1 MAYSM
6 CGVESRFCDD
16 AMPIRSG
23 SRILPCAGFVSAVR
37 TIDLRRSAL
46 LCQVC
51 VRGVCFPLSSLI
63 SGLASG
69 TFFDETGRLT
79 GKKLLCAAC
88 AARNAAVSAL
98 QGTVMFRSISTA
110 ELGSGSSRRTPFT
123 LTANASYRHH
133 VCGSELRRCSL
144 IFSGN
149 CRTRRQLRSIFNPAG
164 GMLCP
169 TSVLIPVT
177 GSTCSETLS
186 SSSPSDDKAVLTSL
200 RENCRTRRQLPS
212 TFQEKGIQ
220 RCQTIVSQVMSC
232 AESPLSST
240 SSSVSK
246 LCVAPGRMGLPESLQ
261 TIQPGKA
268 GEGALLMFSLIA
280 TTLTV
285 GAVKISTPTLIW
297 AGAEIAKA
305 VYNASK
311 ED

>member
-37 TIDLRRSAL
+37 TIDLRQSAL

-51 VRGVCFPLSSLI
+51 VWGVRFPLSSLI

-110 ELGSGSSRRTPFT
+110 ELGSSSSRRTPFT

-133 VCGSELRRCSL
+133 VCGSELRRCLL
-144 IFSGN
+144 IFRKTAGLADRSRQPSKGKEFDNDEQQSGW
-149 CRTRRQLRSIFNPAG
+149 RYPSWDRRSHRYH
-164 GMLCP
+164 
-169 TSVLIPVT
+169 
-177 GSTCSETLS
+177 
-186 SSSPSDDKAVLTSL
+186 
-200 RENCRTRRQLPS
+200 RR
-212 TFQEKGIQ
+212 
-220 RCQTIVSQVMSC
+220 
-232 AESPLSST
+232 
-240 SSSVSK
+240 
-246 LCVAPGRMGLPESLQ
+246 
-261 TIQPGKA
+261 
-268 GEGALLMFSLIA
+268 
-280 TTLTV
+280 
-285 GAVKISTPTLIW
+285 
-297 AGAEIAKA
+297 
-305 VYNASK
+305 
-311 ED
+311 